1 MADRISL
8 VFFRT
13 ATGHEPVREWL
24 KEMPIEDRVQHRWPV
39 GMPLARPLGKGLWRS
54 VSAGEQ
60 SHRTRH
66 LLLSRRGAGCAQ
78 WLHQEEPENT
88 SRGAPTRLEPKEGV
102 GTMSKKKRHPRHGST
117 LHSFLKEEGV
127 LEEFRAAA
135 VKEVIAWQIVK
146 AMKDKKLT
154 KNKMAELMQTS
165 RAQLDRLLDP
175 EQGNVTLDTLH
186 RAAHVLGRELRVE
199 LS

>member
-1 MADRISL
+1 M
-8 VFFRT
+8 T
-13 ATGHEPVREWL
+13 
-24 KEMPIEDRVQHRWPV
+24 
-39 GMPLARPLGKGLWRS
+39 
-54 VSAGEQ
+54 
-60 SHRTRH
+60 
-66 LLLSRRGAGCAQ
+66 
-78 WLHQEEPENT
+78 
-88 SRGAPTRLEPKEGV
+88 
-102 GTMSKKKRHPRHGST
+102 KKKRHPRHGST
-117 LHSFLKEEGV
+117 LDSFLKEEGV

-146 AMKDKKLT
+146 AMKDRKLT
-154 KNKMAELMQTS
+154 KDKMAKLMNTS

>member
-1 MADRISL
+1 
-8 VFFRT
+8 
-13 ATGHEPVREWL
+13 
-24 KEMPIEDRVQHRWPV
+24 
-39 GMPLARPLGKGLWRS
+39 
-54 VSAGEQ
+54 
-60 SHRTRH
+60 
-66 LLLSRRGAGCAQ
+66 
-78 WLHQEEPENT
+78 
-88 SRGAPTRLEPKEGV
+88 
-102 GTMSKKKRHPRHGST
+102 MSKKKKNTHRGST
-117 LHSFLKEEGV
+117 LDAFLKGEGV

-135 VKEVIAWQIVK
+135 VKEVIAWQIQQ
-146 AMKDKKLT
+146 AMKKQKLT